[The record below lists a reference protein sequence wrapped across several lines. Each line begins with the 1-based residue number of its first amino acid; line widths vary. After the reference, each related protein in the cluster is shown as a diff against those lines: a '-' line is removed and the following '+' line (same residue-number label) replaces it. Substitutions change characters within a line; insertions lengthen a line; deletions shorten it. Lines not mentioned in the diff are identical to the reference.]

1 MLTFVIGLMVTLIDR
16 WLYVQGFTTTALSFI
31 SLLINTNEQ
40 FCVPYSVNMVGSGS
54 RNTTHSLFYTVL
66 FEWLQVLV
74 TLKSFCVRITP
85 VNDQMINSAISD

>member
-1 MLTFVIGLMVTLIDR
+1 MVTLIDR

-54 RNTTHSLFYTVL
+54 RNTTYSGSSFLYSLIWMAAGFSHFKEFLYKNHACK
-66 FEWLQVLV
+66 W
-74 TLKSFCVRITP
+74 S
-85 VNDQMINSAISD
+85 ND